1 MRFDESRMA
10 RVSRLWIAV
19 VGLGLFPQPPAAQ
32 AADPARSAIRPTP
45 RGVPARTLPISP
57 ESEGFPG
64 PRGYVVESGPISFG
78 DVLPGVESEIP
89 GAIRVRVF
97 SDRDWVL
104 RLVAISPLRI
114 VDRSELVPLSRLA
127 WRSRRSG
134 GFVPL
139 TDDRPA
145 TVARGSAT
153 GGAGEV
159 VVVDVR
165 LRLGPTDEI
174 GRYSCDLRLLLE
186 DG

>member
-1 MRFDESRMA
+1 MRFLESRTA
-10 RVSRLWIAV
+10 RVKGIGIAV
-19 VGLGLFPQPPAAQ
+19 VCLALLPRPAAAQ
-32 AADPARSAIRPTP
+32 AGVASRSPIRPAP
-45 RGVPARTLPISP
+45 RGAPTHPLPVPQ
-57 ESEGFPG
+57 ESEGAPAR
-64 PRGYVVESGPISFG
+64 RGYIVESGPVSFG
-78 DVLPGVESEIP
+78 DVLPGVGSEIP
-89 GAIRVRVF
+89 GAIRVRVW

-104 RLVAISPLRI
+104 RLVAISPLRT
-114 VDRSELVPLSRLA
+114 VERSEPVPLSRLA

-139 TDDRPA
+139 SDDRSA

-165 LRLGPTDEI
+165 FSLGPSDGI